1 MRVEIVSHSTDAER
15 TISRGGGLCY
25 GKDNSEAE
33 RIGRLKTSGHLAV
46 LRHSSATFIVTDI
59 SIPAHT
65 QFVRSPFLHFLVES
79 ARYVDKG
86 DRVFIMPKV
95 SNESQKE
102 IEAFVEA
109 ARVLYRRLL
118 ADGVKKEDAR
128 AVLPANIATTLMVTG
143 NFQAWIGFFKLRVSK
158 HAQLEIR
165 TIAYMIWSTLAV
177 NFPLV
182 FADLKFDDKGLA
194 EWDNELREHMY
205 E

>member
-1 MRVEIVSHSTDAER
+1 MRVEMVSSSSDAQR
-15 TISRGGGLCY
+15 TISRGAGLCY
-25 GKDNSEAE
+25 GRDNSDAE
-33 RIGRLKTSGHLAV
+33 RIKRIKQHKHLATF
-46 LRHSSATFIVTDI
+46 RHASATFIVYDL

-86 DRVFIMPKV
+86 DRAFIMPKV

-102 IEAFVEA
+102 IEAYVEA
-109 ARVLYRRLL
+109 GRVLYRRLL

-128 AVLPANIATTLMVTG
+128 AVLPANIATTLMVSG
-143 NFQAWIGFFKLRVSK
+143 NFQAWIGFFKLRLDS

-182 FADLKFDDKGLA
+182 FEDLEFDGKNLSTWSS
-194 EWDNELREHMY
+194 EMQEYMV
-205 E
+205 